1 MNGSFKLPKLYT
13 FENYDCTYKN
23 SLVKIAKKSFDLLG
37 RKCMYEMQ
45 CILKDCGMNDTYTI
59 DVSEEEFYNALSIIT
74 EKTDNQFNKFNSLI
88 DIITNHMIGFGPELK
103 KKIEFYIENLNKDE
117 N

>member
-13 FENYDCTYKN
+13 FEKYECAYKN
-23 SLVKIAKKSFDLLG
+23 SLVKIAKNRFDLFGG
-37 RKCMYEMQ
+37 RYMCEMQ
-45 CILKDCGMNDTYTI
+45 CILKDYGMNDTYTI
-59 DVSEEEFYNALSIIT
+59 DVSEDEFYNALSIIT

-88 DIITNHMIGFGPELK
+88 DIMAIGFGPELK
-103 KKIEFYIENLNKDE
+103 KKMEIYVENLNKDE

>member
-13 FENYDCTYKN
+13 FENYECAYKN
-23 SLVKIAKKSFDLLG
+23 SLVKIAKNRFDLFGG
-37 RKCMYEMQ
+37 RYMCEMQ
-45 CILKDCGMNDTYTI
+45 CILKDYGMNDTYAI
-59 DVSEEEFYNALSIIT
+59 DVSEDEFYNALSIIT

-88 DIITNHMIGFGPELK
+88 DIMANHMIGFGPELK
-103 KKIEFYIENLNKDE
+103 KKMEIYVENLNKDE